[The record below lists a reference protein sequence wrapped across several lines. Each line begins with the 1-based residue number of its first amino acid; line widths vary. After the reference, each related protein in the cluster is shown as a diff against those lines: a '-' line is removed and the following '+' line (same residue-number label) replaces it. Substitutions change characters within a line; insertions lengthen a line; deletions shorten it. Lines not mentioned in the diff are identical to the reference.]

1 MEESPLCRQ
10 AQRAGQAVQ
19 LGLSVSVTRPA
30 STSCKIEGMP
40 IATAEPPTAENVLD
54 TAQAGPAALRG
65 SAVRTGAYVTGLLL
79 SVISAPLL
87 VRHLGEVEFGHYM
100 TVVALVTIVAGFTEG
115 GLNTIV
121 LRGFATLGDEQR
133 RRMMRSAIGMR
144 LLLTLTGVALIVVFA
159 AVAGYS
165 TAMVIGTVLAGV
177 GLVLQLLQSLLSM
190 TLQSRLRFG
199 WASAVELL
207 RQGVSVALIVA
218 LVIAG
223 AGIVPLLAIAIPAAA
238 VSLAV
243 TIPLVVRYTPL
254 TPSFQV
260 GHWWHLLRESIPWA
274 TISAVNIVYLRV
286 AIVAMSLIAAA
297 VQTGY
302 FAISFRIMEVLIGV
316 PGMVIAPIFPILVRT
331 VHNDRARFAR
341 TSGRLF
347 ELSILMAT
355 WLVVCVEVGA
365 AFGIHVLGGHKA
377 DPAIIVLR
385 IQALSLV
392 GNFTAIACGF
402 PLLTMGRFR
411 PVLIAN
417 LMALVVSATATLLL
431 APELGARGGA
441 LAVLAGETGLGLVS
455 ALILIR
461 ALPDAHLPMGII
473 PVAALA
479 GCIATAVGLLLP
491 IQPIAGAMVATCV
504 YLAVLALCRRFPS
517 ELRELLGGLR
527 GMVLRAR

>member
-1 MEESPLCRQ
+1 MRSDARQ
-10 AQRAGQAVQ
+10 AAAR
-19 LGLSVSVTRPA
+19 LGFSISMTRPA
-30 STSCKIEGMP
+30 ATSCKIVGMP
-40 IATAEPPTAENVLD
+40 IAATEPPTTENVLD

-100 TVVALVTIVAGFTEG
+100 TVVALVAIVAGFTEG

-121 LRGFATLGDEQR
+121 LRAFATLGDEQR
-133 RRMMRSAIGMR
+133 RGMMRSAIGIR
-144 LLLTLTGVALIVVFA
+144 LLLTLTGVALIVAFA

-165 TAMVIGTVLAGV
+165 TAMVIGTVLAGA
-177 GLVLQLLQSLLSM
+177 GLVLQLLQSLLST

-199 WASAVELL
+199 WASAIELL

-254 TPSFQV
+254 TPSFHV

-286 AIVAMSLIAAA
+286 AIVAMSLTAAA

-347 ELSILMAT
+347 ELSVLMAT

-365 AFGIHVLGGHKA
+365 AFGIHVLGAG

-392 GNFTAIACGF
+392 GNFTAMACGF

-417 LMALVVSATATLLL
+417 LMALVVSATVTLLL

-455 ALILIR
+455 ALILVR
-461 ALPDAHLPMGII
+461 AMPDARLPVSIV

-479 GCIATAVGLLLP
+479 GCTATAAGLLLP
-491 IQPIAGAMVATCV
+491 IPPIIAAIVATGV
-504 YLAVLALCRRFPS
+504 YLAVLALCRRLPS

-527 GMVLRAR
+527 DMVLHAQ